1 MNYLIFVLVLGT
13 VLGFAAYWHIKFKFL
28 LPAETRLKKY
38 ERAFFGFMGFSK
50 EILEHTYIA
59 DSLEYY
65 GDITNYYLI
74 KLHKLFPDS
83 SMLVFEKE
91 ESGWKLIN
99 YLKNFKVEPKL
110 MSSCNWD
117 ALDSSVRQ
125 GETIR
130 LDSISGAG
138 SPAELLSV
146 FDIQAAIICPFMP
159 VAPGGYRRLLVFGA
173 RTPTDFELVEAHLQF
188 IALQLNSVF
197 KIEEKISALKKENNH
212 QKAELNAVV
221 RELDMAGS
229 RLIQRAKERKA
240 LYEVVTK
247 ITGSEKDAQPGCS
260 AIMNIVA
267 KITEADVVSC
277 LLFDEATGELTVSPG
292 SYGIPD
298 AERALYSISVSNNA
312 SASVRT
318 FLSRKAFISPD
329 AQNDPE
335 VLNNYS
341 KLWNIHSL
349 MLVPISTGERVI
361 GVLRVGSHKIDYFTQ
376 DNLEFLTIIADE
388 LAIIIEMV
396 TLYDNISHKAEELA
410 QLNRLKDEFLS
421 TVSHELKTPLTTI
434 KGFVSV
440 ILSGEVG
447 PLNEEQSNFLNIADQ
462 SVNRLTHLISNLLD
476 FSSLNSKVE
485 MEFQPL
491 VLAELIKTSVSNM
504 TLKAR
509 ESGVA
514 LASSVDTALPSVHG
528 DPRWIIQVIDNLI
541 LNAIKYSGRGSN
553 VVVTGRNKR
562 EVVVV
567 GVEDNGPGVPEAEQ
581 KLIFEKFYRGKAKAN
596 QVSGTGLGLSI
607 SKTIIE
613 KHGGKIWLE
622 SKSGQGAKFFF
633 ALPANK
639 REIGKRKAEG

>member
-1 MNYLIFVLVLGT
+1 MNYFIPVLVLGA
-13 VLGFAAYWHIKFKFL
+13 VLGFAVYWYIKFRFL
-28 LPAETRLKKY
+28 LPVESRLKGY
-38 ERAFFGFMGFSK
+38 ERAFSGFMAFSK
-50 EILEHTYIA
+50 EILDHTYIP
-59 DSLEYY
+59 DSLEHY

-91 ESGWKLIN
+91 EGGWKLIN

-110 MSSCNWD
+110 MSSCNWA
-117 ALDSSVRQ
+117 ALDSSARH

-138 SPAELLSV
+138 SSAELLAV
-146 FDIQAAIICPFMP
+146 FDIQAAVICPFMP
-159 VAPGGYRRLLVFGA
+159 SAPEGYQRLLVFGA
-173 RTPTDFELVEAHLQF
+173 RTPADFELAETHLQF

-197 KIEEKISALKKENNH
+197 KIKERVFALKKETDH
-212 QKAELNAVV
+212 LKAELNAVV

-247 ITGSEKDAQPGCS
+247 VTGSEKDAQVGCS
-260 AIMNIVA
+260 AILNIVA
-267 KITEADVVSC
+267 KIVEADVVAC
-277 LLFDEATGELTVSPG
+277 LLFDEAAGELSVGPG
-292 SYGIPD
+292 PYGILD
-298 AERALYSISVSNNA
+298 AERAFYSIPVSNNA

-318 FLSRKAFISPD
+318 FLTRKPFISPD

-335 VLNNYS
+335 VLSTYS
-341 KLWNIHSL
+341 KRSNIHSL
-349 MLVPISTGERVI
+349 MLVPISTGDRVI
-361 GVLRVGSHKIDYFTQ
+361 GVLRVGSRKINYFTQ

-396 TLYDNISHKAEELA
+396 TLYDNISRKAEELA

-447 PLNEEQSNFLNIADQ
+447 PLNEQQSNFLNIADQ

-476 FSSLNSKVE
+476 ISRLNSKVE
-485 MEFQPL
+485 MEFQPVIL
-491 VLAELIKTSVSNM
+491 GELIRTSVSNM
-504 TLKAR
+504 MLKAR
-509 ESGVA
+509 ESGVT
-514 LASSVDTALPSVHG
+514 LASSVDDALPAVHG

-541 LNAIKYSGRGSN
+541 LNAIKYSGKGSN
-553 VVVTGRNKR
+553 IMVTGRDKSGAA
-562 EVVVV
+562 VI
-567 GVEDNGPGVPEAEQ
+567 GVEDNGPGIPEAEQ
-581 KLIFEKFYRGKAKAN
+581 KLIFEKFYRGKTRAN
-596 QVSGTGLGLSI
+596 QVPGTGLGLAI
-607 SKTIIE
+607 SKSIIE

-622 SKSGQGAKFFF
+622 SKPGQGAKFFF
-633 ALPANK
+633 ALPADT
-639 REIGKRKAEG
+639 RDVRDEG